1 MVKIHLFD
9 DFKPGT
15 IYKFAG
21 NCIFIKR
28 IFIFQDLL
36 CEFFHKLK
44 FIFECKK
51 GTQNQAKRHC

>member
-21 NCIFIKR
+21 NCILYQPHIYFSGS
-28 IFIFQDLL
+28 LL
-36 CEFFHKLK
+36 
-44 FIFECKK
+44 
-51 GTQNQAKRHC
+51 